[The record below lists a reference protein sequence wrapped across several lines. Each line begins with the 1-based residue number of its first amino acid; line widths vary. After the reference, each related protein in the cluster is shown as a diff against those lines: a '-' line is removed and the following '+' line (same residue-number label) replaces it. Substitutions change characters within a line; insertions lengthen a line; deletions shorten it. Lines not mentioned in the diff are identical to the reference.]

1 MYVTNEASVDLLFL
15 CFDLMVLYVVKSM
28 MLVIGCKSVTCV
40 LGIYAIFVTII
51 EEYFR

>member
-1 MYVTNEASVDLLFL
+1 MYVTNEASDLLLFL
-15 CFDLMVLYVVKSM
+15 CSVVMVLYVVKSM

-40 LGIYAIFVTII
+40 IGIYWIFVTIS